1 MEQERLKEI
10 IRNFYGDLVLAVP
23 DDELRETIRDLKLNR
38 KEINELGIE
47 SAMKFICE
55 CDGCKRDNTDHC
67 HYCIYGYYGSGKKE
81 IVGGRLL
88 SDHSEY

>member
-23 DDELRETIRDLKLNR
+23 DEELGETIRDLKLNR

-47 SAMKFICE
+47 SATKFIYE
-55 CDGCKRDNTDHC
+55 CDGCTRYDTDYC
-67 HYCIYGYYGSGKKE
+67 CYCIHGYYGNGKRE

-88 SDHSEY
+88 TDHSMY